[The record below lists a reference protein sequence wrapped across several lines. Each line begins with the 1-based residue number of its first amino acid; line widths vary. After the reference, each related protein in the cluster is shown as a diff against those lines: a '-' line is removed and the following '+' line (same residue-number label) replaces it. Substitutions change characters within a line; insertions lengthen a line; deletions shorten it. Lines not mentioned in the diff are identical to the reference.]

1 MKPLLAALAALAALL
16 TVGCGTL
23 VHGSTQ
29 QISVTSTP
37 PGATARAT
45 CNDGSSVEATT
56 PGTLLLRRNAE
67 GCAITVGK
75 SGYESQTVAL
85 TRTKSGAVFGGNVGA
100 ALPSMLAG
108 GLIGLLVCQ
117 NSENVTF
124 GCVLL
129 GGAAGLLLP
138 GYLDARSGAM
148 YMQRPDKIDVLLRPA
163 KSP

>member
-1 MKPLLAALAALAALL
+1 MKPLFAALAVLFG
-16 TVGCGTL
+16 VGCGTI
-23 VHGSTQ
+23 VHGPTQ
-29 QISVTSTP
+29 QLSVNSTP

-67 GCAITVGK
+67 GCSITVSKG
-75 SGYESQTVAL
+75 GYESQTVAL
-85 TRTKSGAVFGGNVGA
+85 TRTKSSAVFGGNVGA

-108 GLIGLLVCQ
+108 GLVGLLVCR
-117 NSENVTF
+117 NNESVAF

-129 GGAAGLLLP
+129 GGAAGLLFP

-148 YMQRPDKIDVLLRPA
+148 YTQQPGKVDVVLKPA
-163 KSP
+163 KAP

>member
-85 TRTKSGAVFGGNVGA
+85 TRT
-100 ALPSMLAG
+100 LAG

>member
-1 MKPLLAALAALAALL
+1 MKAVLAALATLLAAA
-16 TVGCGTL
+16 CGTI
-23 VHGSTQ
+23 VHGPTQ
-29 QISVTSTP
+29 QLSVNSTP

-85 TRTKSGAVFGGNVGA
+85 TRVRSGAVFGGNVGA
-100 ALPSMLAG
+100 SIPSMLAG
-108 GLIGLLVCQ
+108 AVVGLLVCQ
-117 NSENVTF
+117 NNENITF
-124 GCVLL
+124 GCVLA
-129 GGAAGLLLP
+129 GGLAGLVLP

-148 YMQRPDKIDVLLRPA
+148 YTQRPDRIDVALRA
-163 KSP
+163 KTP